1 MVRQLFF
8 SIYGLFMFLVLGI
21 GLLNWKGAIEFKI
34 FLLFFLPMLVAV
46 VLQKVL
52 CKKINYKIVISAI
65 GILVNNIFYNWNEI
79 CKIYIVRRPAENG
92 SDWHLIIA
100 LDTELLDR
108 YDISNITGLNSTET
122 KLAAYIKHFNKFA

>member
-1 MVRQLFF
+1 MENLIAFEK
-8 SIYGLFMFLVLGI
+8 FMQKIHLTPKKLAE
-21 GLLNWKGAIEFKI
+21 LNN
-34 FLLFFLPMLVAV
+34 L
-46 VLQKVL
+46 
-52 CKKINYKIVISAI
+52 
-65 GILVNNIFYNWNEI
+65 IFYNWNEI
-79 CKIYIVRRPAENG
+79 CKIYIVRRPAGNG

>member
-1 MVRQLFF
+1 
-8 SIYGLFMFLVLGI
+8 MFLVLGI

-79 CKIYIVRRPAENG
+79 CKIYIVRRPAGNG